1 MLQQMSDNSNE
12 GNHETLE
19 MGVTWHDLVA
29 LNLSLGHDAGSK
41 AFDLRLQILS
51 VGLEQDMNREMTKCE
66 WQIHL
71 KTLNIIIHNDK

>member
-12 GNHETLE
+12 GNHEILE

-41 AFDLRLQILS
+41 VFDLRLLS

-66 WQIHL
+66 WQKH
-71 KTLNIIIHNDK
+71 